1 MNNNRSFV
9 VTLLLA
15 VGSGVMIGLMVFG
28 MTGKGGQPAPAAAPA
43 TNAAAAPSSAP
54 SPAPGGDE
62 PMAPVQYDSPDGSG
76 GATAPPEPSA
86 TAPRNRPVLM

>member
-15 VGSGVMIGLMVFG
+15 VGSGAMIGLLAFG
-28 MTGKGGQPAPAAAPA
+28 MTGRNSQPDPAAANVAVP
-43 TNAAAAPSSAP
+43 PPSAP

-62 PMAPVQYDSPDGSG
+62 PMAPVQYDSPDDSG
-76 GATAPPEPSA
+76 GAPPPAHDAS
-86 TAPRNRPVLM
+86 APRSRPVLM